1 MARAK
6 KNSTKPIKRSNEIDT
21 TIDER
26 LTACSR
32 GDSSSVIYIRD
43 LVERTLKGEFGAILK
58 ALTVGR
64 TSRELAENRNGKLS
78 SDRVLGRIEMAEI
91 LWNDLE
97 QYVLDGDALLSSTN
111 TGNDSMVVFN
121 YSPE

>member
-1 MARAK
+1 MAKAK
-6 KNSTKPIKRSNEIDT
+6 SGRTAVKRTSGVDESIE
-21 TIDER
+21 ER
-26 LTACSR
+26 LASAGR
-32 GDSSSVIYIRD
+32 GDVSAIIHLRD

-64 TSRELAENRNGKLS
+64 TSRELAENRDGKLS
-78 SDRVLGRIEMAEI
+78 SDRVLGRIEMAEL

-97 QYVLDGDALLSSTN
+97 QYVIDGDSLLVPTK
-111 TGNDSMVVFN
+111 GDNDSIVSYN

>member
-1 MARAK
+1 MAKAK
-6 KNSTKPIKRSNEIDT
+6 SGRTAVKRTSGVDESIE
-21 TIDER
+21 ER
-26 LTACSR
+26 LASAGR
-32 GDSSSVIYIRD
+32 GDVSAIIHLRD

-64 TSRELAENRNGKLS
+64 TSRELAENRDGKLS
-78 SDRVLGRIEMAEI
+78 SDRVLGRIEMAEL

-97 QYVLDGDALLSSTN
+97 QYVIDGDSLLVPTK
-111 TGNDSMVVFN
+111 GENDSIVSYN

>member
-1 MARAK
+1 MAKAK
-6 KNSTKPIKRSNEIDT
+6 SGRTAVKRTSGVDESIE
-21 TIDER
+21 ER
-26 LTACSR
+26 LASAGR
-32 GDSSSVIYIRD
+32 GDVSAIIHLRD

-64 TSRELAENRNGKLS
+64 TSRELAENRDGKLS
-78 SDRVLGRIEMAEI
+78 SDRVLGRIEMAEL

-97 QYVLDGDALLSSTN
+97 QYVIDGDSLLVPTK
-111 TGNDSMVVFN
+111 GENDSMVSYN

>member
-1 MARAK
+1 MAKSKSVGRKAV
-6 KNSTKPIKRSNEIDT
+6 KRTSGV
-21 TIDER
+21 DESIEDR
-26 LTACSR
+26 LAGAGR
-32 GDSSSVIYIRD
+32 GDASCIIHLRD
-43 LVERTLKGEFGAILK
+43 TVERTLKGEFGAILK

-64 TSRELAENRNGKLS
+64 TSRELAENRDGKLS

-97 QYVLDGDALLSSTN
+97 QYVIDGDALMVPTN
-111 TGNDSMVVFN
+111 SETDLVSYN